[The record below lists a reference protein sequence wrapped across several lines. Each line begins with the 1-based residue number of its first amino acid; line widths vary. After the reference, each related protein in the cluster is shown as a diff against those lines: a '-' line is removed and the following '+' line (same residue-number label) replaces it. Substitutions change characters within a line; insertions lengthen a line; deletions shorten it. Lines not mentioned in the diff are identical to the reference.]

1 MSELIGILDFIGGM
15 FIGIIIGGLAMYKG
29 GDRK

>member
-1 MSELIGILDFIGGM
+1 MINFIAGM
-15 FIGIIIGGLAMYKG
+15 FIGVIIGGLAMYKG